1 MIDRWRSRLMNWLRV
16 PPEPQPPRGAPGS
29 VRRFRSGRNAL
40 RLSLTLWA
48 GKQFV
53 ALLGLLVGLAFVSEF
68 RSLHRASRSP
78 EADRPVG
85 TVRSVMRS
93 LPPLR
98 FLRDLAPRTPE
109 PVLWALYLA
118 EAVSVIT
125 YLVQIPITYALR
137 RLDYE
142 QRWYIV
148 TDRSLRL
155 RSGVW
160 TVREVTMSFANL
172 QQITV
177 TQDPLQRLLGLSDVR
192 VQSAGGGAPTPQD
205 HSTGDEP
212 SHLGFFRAV
221 DNAEEIRNLILDR
234 LRQFRETG
242 LGDPDEPTAST
253 PARPVA
259 SPPDT
264 LLHATRDLLTEARAL
279 REVLVRRRTH
289 S

>member
-1 MIDRWRSRLMNWLRV
+1 MHWLRV

-29 VRRFRSGRNAL
+29 VRQFRSGHNAL

-48 GKQFV
+48 IKQGV
-53 ALLGLLVGLAFVSEF
+53 ALMGLLVGLAMVAEF
-68 RSLHRASRSP
+68 RSLHRASQAP
-78 EADRPVG
+78 NGGEPVG
-85 TVRSVMRS
+85 TVRSLLRT
-93 LPPLR
+93 LPPLKY
-98 FLRDLAPRTPE
+98 LRDLAPKTPE
-109 PVLWALYLA
+109 PIFWVLYLA
-118 EAVSVIT
+118 EAASVVT
-125 YLVQIPITYALR
+125 YLVQIPLTYALR

-192 VQSAGGGAPTPQD
+192 VQSAGGGASSPQD
-205 HSTGDEP
+205 SSAGHEP

-234 LRQFRETG
+234 LRQFRESG
-242 LGDPDEPTAST
+242 LGDPDEPTPNA
-253 PARPVA
+253 PAPSVA
-259 SPPDT
+259 HPPDT
-264 LLHATRDLLTEARAL
+264 LLDATRDLLTEARAL
-279 REVLVRRRTH
+279 RETLVRRRERT
-289 S
+289 